1 MQSCRTIT
9 VLPPFDVAWQNNIG
23 QRTHL
28 SVFDQLTMSF
38 LYPQPDWRFVE
49 QGADGSDAGTF
60 FDPYQTLSRAM
71 TQTPTGGT
79 LWFLE
84 PDHYSAVGTYS
95 QPMTWRAGHGSVT
108 LGG

>member
-1 MQSCRTIT
+1 
-9 VLPPFDVAWQNNIG
+9 
-23 QRTHL
+23 
-28 SVFDQLTMSF
+28 MSF

-84 PDHYSAVGTYS
+84 PDHYSAVGTFS